1 MPKKNITKKRFKT
14 KSSNQKTQKASRLN
28 YTAKDIEVLEGLEP
42 VRKRPGMYIGG
53 TDTNALHHL
62 VSEVLDNSMDEVV
75 AGHANQ
81 VEIKLINSNT
91 IEISDNGR
99 GIPVDKHPKF
109 KVSAAE
115 VIMTTLHSG
124 GKFSEGNYKTS
135 GGLHGVGI
143 SVVNA
148 LSKTL
153 ILEIARDKKFYSQ
166 TYSQGDPKT
175 KLKTVK
181 KSSIKKGTKIIFTP
195 DPEIFKD
202 VTDFNS
208 SIIYNMAKSK
218 AYLISNVEINWI
230 CPKSLLQKN
239 IPAKD
244 KLHYSN
250 GIRDYLLNI
259 TSTVDS
265 VVDDAFYI
273 SEKID
278 TFEGSMEGIV
288 NWFDF
293 FEPISNSYCNTIK
306 TPLGGTHENGFKQ
319 GIFKAFKD
327 YIKLKYEKKS
337 NQINQDD
344 LFGSSASILSVFIEN
359 PEFQGQTKEKLSSVE
374 IGKKIEAKTKQ
385 VFESWLAKRRQTAE
399 VLFNYAYNR
408 SQIRLQNRSNQN
420 IEKQIKRKR
429 ITLPGKLADCSKEGN
444 IGTELFLVE
453 GDSAGGSAKQARD
466 RISQAILPLRGKILN
481 VISATSD
488 KINANQ
494 EIIDLIQAL
503 GCKRGDK
510 YLSKDLRYEKVIVM
524 TDADVDG
531 AHISTL
537 IMSFFYSE
545 YPKLIEDGHLYLA
558 VPPLY
563 KISKGPKIFYATDDN
578 HKDRL
583 IKNEFK
589 NSQNVDI
596 SRFKGLGEMM
606 PAQLKETTMS
616 PENRVLLKV
625 EINKLDKKKTEKS
638 VDALMGKKPELRF
651 KFIQENSKKIS
662 ALEII

>member
-1 MPKKNITKKRFKT
+1 MPKKSNKKKPIKRNPVNK
-14 KSSNQKTQKASRLN
+14 KSVSASKSN

-53 TDTNALHHL
+53 TDTAALHHL

-75 AGHANQ
+75 AGYADK

-109 KVSAAE
+109 KIPAAE

-124 GKFSEGNYKTS
+124 GKFSEGSYKTS
-135 GGLHGVGI
+135 GGLHGVGV

-148 LSKTL
+148 LSINLT
-153 ILEIARDKKFYSQ
+153 LEIARDKKFYIQ
-166 TYSQGDPKT
+166 TYSQGSPKS
-175 KLKTVK
+175 KLKAVSK
-181 KSSIKKGTKIIFTP
+181 NSIKKGTKITFTP
-195 DPEIFKD
+195 DPDIFSD
-202 VTDFNS
+202 STDFDS
-208 SIIYNMAKSK
+208 SIVYNMAKAK
-218 AYLISNVEINWI
+218 AYLIPNVEINWS
-230 CPKSLLQKN
+230 CPKALVGKD
-239 IPAKD
+239 IPISD

-250 GIRDYLLNI
+250 GIRDYLDTI
-259 TSTVDS
+259 TQKNDS
-265 VVDDAFYI
+265 VIEESFYI
-273 SEKID
+273 NEKLNGDESI
-278 TFEGSMEGIV
+278 EAII
-288 NWFDF
+288 NWYEF
-293 FEPISNSYCNTIK
+293 FEPIANSYCNTIL
-306 TPLGGTHENGFKQ
+306 TPQGGTHENGYKQ
-319 GIFKAFKD
+319 GMFKAFKD
-327 YIKLKYEKKS
+327 YSKIKYEKKS
-337 NQINQDD
+337 NQINQED
-344 LFGSSASILSVFIEN
+344 LFGSSASILSIFIEN

-374 IGKKIEAKTKQ
+374 PGKNIELKVRQ
-385 VFESWLAKRRQTAE
+385 LFEAWLAKRRQTAE
-399 VLFNYAYNR
+399 ILFNYAYNR
-408 SQIRLQNRSNQN
+408 SQIRLQNKSNQN

-429 ITLPGKLADCSKEGN
+429 LMLPGKLADCSRDGN
-444 IGTELFLVE
+444 KGTELFLVE
-453 GDSAGGSAKQARD
+453 GDSAGGSAKQARN
-466 RISQAILPLRGKILN
+466 RVTQAILPLRGKILN
-481 VISATSD
+481 VISATKD

-510 YLSKDLRYEKVIVM
+510 YSSKELRYEKVIIM

-563 KISKGPKIFYATDDN
+563 KLSKGPKVFYATDD
-578 HKDRL
+578 KDKDKL

-616 PENRVLLKV
+616 PENRILLKV
-625 EINKLDKKKTEKS
+625 EINKVDKKKTEKS
-638 VDALMGKKPELRF
+638 VEALMGKKPELRF
-651 KFIQENSKKIS
+651 KFIQENSKKV
-662 ALEII
+662 AAENVL

>member
-1 MPKKNITKKRFKT
+1 MPKKTAKKKSSTKKQARSSKT
-14 KSSNQKTQKASRLN
+14 N

-42 VRKRPGMYIGG
+42 VRKRPGMYVGG
-53 TDTNALHHL
+53 TDNTALHHL

-75 AGHANQ
+75 AKHANK

-124 GKFSEGNYKTS
+124 GKFSEGSYKTS
-135 GGLHGVGI
+135 GGLHGVGV

-148 LSKTL
+148 LSKNL
-153 ILEIARDKKFYSQ
+153 ILEIARDKKCYYQ
-166 TYSQGDPKT
+166 TYAQGAPKS
-175 KLKTVK
+175 KLKIVK
-181 KSSIKKGTKIIFTP
+181 KNSITKGTKITFTP
-195 DPEIFKD
+195 DPEIFTD
-202 VTDFNS
+202 NTDFDS

-218 AYLISNVEINWI
+218 AYLIPNVEINWI
-230 CPKSLLQKN
+230 CPKALAKKN
-239 IPAKD
+239 IPTKD
-244 KLHYSN
+244 KLHYSD
-250 GIRDYLLNI
+250 GIRDYLNSV
-259 TSTVDS
+259 TSTNDS
-265 VVDDAFYI
+265 VIDDAFYI
-273 SEKID
+273 NEKIND
-278 TFEGSMEGIV
+278 AGSMEGII
-288 NWFDF
+288 NWYDF
-293 FEPISNSYCNTIK
+293 FEPIANSYCNTII
-306 TPLGGTHENGFKQ
+306 TPQGGTHENGFKQ
-319 GIFKAFKD
+319 GLFKAFKD
-327 YIKLKYEKKS
+327 YTKLKYEKKS
-337 NQINQDD
+337 NQINQED
-344 LFGSSASILSVFIEN
+344 LFGSSASILSIFIEN

-374 IGKKIEAKTKQ
+374 PGKNIEAKTKQ
-385 VFESWLAKRRQTAE
+385 IFESWLAKKRQTAE

-408 SQIRLQNRSNQN
+408 SQLRLQNRSDQN

-429 ITLPGKLADCSKEGN
+429 TTLPGKLADCSKDGN
-444 IGTELFLVE
+444 KGTELFLVE

-466 RISQAILPLRGKILN
+466 RVSQAILPLRGKILN
-481 VISATSD
+481 VISATKD

-510 YLSKDLRYEKVIVM
+510 YNSKDLRYEKVIVM

-537 IMSFFYSE
+537 IMSFFYNE

-563 KISKGPKIFYATDDN
+563 KLSKGPKVFYATDDS
-578 HKDRL
+578 HKDKL
-583 IKNEFK
+583 IKTEFN

-616 PENRVLLKV
+616 PENRILLKV
-625 EINKLDKKKTEKS
+625 EINKLDKKKTAKS

-651 KFIQENSKKIS
+651 KFIQDNSQKITAS
-662 ALEII
+662 EII